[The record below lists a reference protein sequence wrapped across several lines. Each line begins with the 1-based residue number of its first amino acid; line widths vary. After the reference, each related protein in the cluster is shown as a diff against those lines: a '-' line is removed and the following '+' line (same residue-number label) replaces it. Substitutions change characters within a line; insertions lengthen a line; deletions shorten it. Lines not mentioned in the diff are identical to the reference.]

1 LSQFQFRKLPR
12 SLLQPEKQ
20 DRLFE
25 LGAKF
30 IRAQV
35 EDPMWYPNAE
45 RAAAIPQ
52 EAQTVYWLWLF
63 VCEASLNGIE
73 VFILEPL
80 GEHSREVHAALTAVG
95 AKELVRRLE
104 AAIPLA
110 REGPAEFLTCR
121 TNPGSISSPGW
132 RSFPRFSPL
141 TTQGL
146 GATQGRD
153 ASGSTPSLIRFGT
166 RLMPS
171 SERTSMFCLRTD
183 QGCVAACGCHG

>member
-1 LSQFQFRKLPR
+1 MSQFQFRKLPR

-110 REGPAEFLTCR
+110 REGPAEFLTLPDQSWFNQFAR
-121 TNPGSISSPGW
+121 VAEFPTLQSIDNAG
-132 RSFPRFSPL
+132 PR
-141 TTQGL
+141 
-146 GATQGRD
+146 RD
-153 ASGSTPSLIRFGT
+153 AGPGRFGVYA
-166 RLMPS
+166 LFDP
-171 SERTSMFCLRTD
+171 LRD
-183 QGCVAACGCHG
+183 AADAFIRANEHVLFED